1 MPWMLNGVECVV
13 WWGVA
18 GRPRRGGRLVM
29 VMEECLQEVGEDG
42 LIRIAKVNAVGAE
55 VDGGGVNEI
64 GGAGVVGVHGR

>member
-1 MPWMLNGVECVV
+1 MCGGGWLVGL
-13 WWGVA
+13 G
-18 GRPRRGGRLVM
+18 GGGRLVM

-64 GGAGVVGVHGR
+64 GGAGMVGVHGR